1 MLSSAPMRTTW
12 LLALALVAGC
22 KGQGAPDPTAASA
35 SAVASVP
42 SPPASASNRVA
53 ATGTPLPP
61 EKVAAVVNPKG
72 AAPYAGPSGTLKGT
86 IRIKGDPPPATE
98 HKFPA
103 DKCGEAAATY
113 GKLFRVGQ
121 GGTLADAMVTVTEY
135 EGYVPPA
142 EDAEKITIHG
152 CALARRTMAVTFGQR
167 VEIYNLDKLESY
179 LPYLDGATF
188 RAMLVAVPGG
198 DGVRYYPHEPGHYM
212 LRDQL
217 PKPFMT
223 ADVFVLKYA
232 THDVTGLDGQYEIK
246 GIPVGKVRVD
256 AFLPATGESSG
267 QHIEIKEGDNTLDLM
282 LPFSLAKHKKEREK
296 KPAPPP
302 PAKLEPKG

>member
-1 MLSSAPMRTTW
+1 MRTPW

-35 SAVASVP
+35 SAVASAP
-42 SPPASASNRVA
+42 APTASASNRVA
-53 ATGTPLPP
+53 ATGTPIAP
-61 EKVAAVVNPKG
+61 EKIAAVVNPKKM
-72 AAPYAGPSGTLKGT
+72 APYAGPTGTLKGT
-86 IRIKGDPPPATE
+86 IRSKGDAPPATG
-98 HKFPA
+98 HTFPTG
-103 DKCGEAAATY
+103 KCGEAAATY
-113 GKLFRVGQ
+113 SKLFRVGQ
-121 GGTLADAMVTVTEY
+121 GGALADAMVNVTEY
-135 EGYVPPA
+135 DGYVPPA
-142 EDAEKITIHG
+142 EDVEKITIHG
-152 CALARRTMAVTFGQR
+152 CAFARRTVTATFGQR

-198 DGVRYYPHEPGHYM
+198 DGVKYYPHEPGHYM

-232 THDVTGLDGQYEIK
+232 THDVTDLDGQYEIK

-256 AFLPATGESSG
+256 AFLPATGETSG
-267 QHIEIKEGDNTLDLM
+267 QHIEIQPGDNTLDLV
-282 LPFSLAKHKKEREK
+282 LPFSLAKHKKQLEK
-296 KPAPPP
+296 KKPVPAPSST
-302 PAKLEPKG
+302 LQPKG